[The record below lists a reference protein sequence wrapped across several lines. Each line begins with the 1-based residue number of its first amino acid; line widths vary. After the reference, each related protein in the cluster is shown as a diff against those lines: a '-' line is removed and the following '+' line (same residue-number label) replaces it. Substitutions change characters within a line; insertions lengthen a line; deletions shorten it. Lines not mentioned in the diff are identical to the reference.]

1 MEAALNCKSEI
12 KKKNGEKLTL
22 LKSEDEGRKHGKNFN
37 TYPRLDKNLY
47 FQFISCHRRSQHRLH
62 PQDRGW
68 GWVGLGEMK
77 EEK

>member
-1 MEAALNCKSEI
+1 MQIRDL

-22 LKSEDEGRKHGKNFN
+22 FKSEDEGRKQEKNFN

-47 FQFISCHRRSQHRLH
+47 VQFTSRHRCSQHRLH

-68 GWVGLGEMK
+68 GWVGLEEMK
-77 EEK
+77 EAK